1 MFRPEALEHR
11 AQTQVAGGV
20 LRSGP
25 RWAER
30 AFWLLL
36 ALVVVAL
43 VAGTLIRIDR
53 YVTAPSMVAPNGR
66 VQLLVSATAARSLE
80 PGRTVDVG
88 GTEAEVKSIS
98 SRELDPALVKE
109 RFGIDVAV
117 PSVAVTTT
125 LTGGNAAVGT
135 GRVLIGS
142 QPVVVALVPGLDALL
157 GSDDG

>member
-11 AQTQVAGGV
+11 AKTQVAGDV
-20 LRSGP
+20 VRAGP

-36 ALVVVAL
+36 ALVVAAL

-53 YVTAPSMVAPNGR
+53 YVTAPSTVGAYGR
-66 VQLLVSATAARSLE
+66 VRLLVPATAARSLE
-80 PGRTVDVG
+80 PGSTVDVG
-88 GTEAEVKSIS
+88 GTRAEVRSIS
-98 SRELDPALVKE
+98 PQELDPAQVKE
-109 RFGIDVAV
+109 RFGLDVAV

-135 GRVLIGS
+135 GRVSTGS
-142 QPVVVALVPGLDALL
+142 QPVITALVPGLDALL
-157 GSDDG
+157 GGDDG

>member
-11 AQTQVAGGV
+11 ANTQVAGGV
-20 LRSGP
+20 LRAGP

-36 ALVVVAL
+36 VLVVVAL

-53 YVTAPSMVAPNGR
+53 YVTAPSTVAADGR
-66 VQLLVSATAARSLE
+66 VQLLVPTTAARSLE
-80 PGRTVDVG
+80 PGRTVDIG
-88 GTEAEVKSIS
+88 GTSASVRSIS
-98 SRELDPALVKE
+98 PRELDPAQVKE

-117 PSVAVTTT
+117 PSVVVTTT
-125 LTGGNAAVGT
+125 LTGGSAAVGT

-142 QPVVVALVPGLDALL
+142 QPLITALVPGLDALL